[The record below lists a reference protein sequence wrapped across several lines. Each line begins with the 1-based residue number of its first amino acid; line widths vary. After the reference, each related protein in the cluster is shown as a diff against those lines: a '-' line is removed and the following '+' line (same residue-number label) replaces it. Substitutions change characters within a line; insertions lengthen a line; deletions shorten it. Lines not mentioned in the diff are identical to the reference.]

1 MAFDFYDVGA
11 LLDRLCRPNPPRPHV
26 LLVGSATTM
35 PLAGHQGVP
44 GTSGVVDLICQ
55 HYRSEFPDAVA
66 AFEQYIG
73 TSGVNRYQAAF
84 RHLGGRGSLEDA
96 NRIVRQAVLQAYAGS
111 PIPDAN
117 DRKACERAERA
128 VDAWPLSPWV
138 AALGELLK
146 QADGRR
152 LDPLILT
159 TNFDPLLSVSVRRCG
174 GTTFRSVLDRD
185 GNLGQATGDGCHVV
199 HLHGHWCI
207 GDTLHTPTQL
217 ATERRGLKESLR
229 QLLANKTLV
238 VLGYGGWDDIFTSAL
253 AEALQSSHDRIEL
266 LWLFREA
273 RADAEVKYAPL
284 LGRLRAGYERGE
296 VALYDG
302 IDLCSLLPTLRDRMR
317 VGSSAPHPTSG
328 PFDAG
333 GAPLSRPDDVDSP
346 PHSADDVLGRREQKT
361 ALLGAC
367 ENKQAVQILGLPS
380 SGKTW
385 LLRWVRWFAPV
396 GWKIAEVRAGG
407 LSGQSPKDLV
417 MTIAAASG
425 QLSAATTGFATHAAL
440 PPARAAARVL
450 RSLLPLVVLVDDA
463 DKLAD
468 QHSFDAGFFDELRSQ
483 CQERKLWWVSASQD
497 ELASLFQKTG
507 LTSRF
512 LNDSLKVSVGSLEPD
527 ALLPL
532 LQGLRSDQ
540 SECVQQIGGCL
551 PFETHWLADWMRR
564 EPIHAPTSTE
574 LSQRASDALLM
585 EMQTTFASRW
595 RKLKRVEQTL
605 LRRCA
610 GAPIAYAGLAD
621 HERTW
626 MLKLRQQGVVM
637 EGPSGYV
644 TNGTAWGRF
653 VWGPHGR

>member
-1 MAFDFYDVGA
+1 
-11 LLDRLCRPNPPRPHV
+11 
-26 LLVGSATTM
+26 M
-35 PLAGHQGVP
+35 PGIG
-44 GTSGVVDLICQ
+44 GVVELIRQ

-66 AFEQYIG
+66 AFEQYIA
-73 TSGVNRYQAAF
+73 TSGVNQYQAAF
-84 RHLGGRGSLEDA
+84 RHLNGRGGLEDA
-96 NRIVRQAVLQAYAGS
+96 NRIVRQAVLHAYAGS
-111 PIPDAN
+111 PVPDAN
-117 DRKACERAERA
+117 DRKACERAESM

-138 AALGELLK
+138 EALGELLK

-159 TNFDPLLSVSVRRCG
+159 TNFDPFLSVSVRRSG
-174 GTTFRSVLDRD
+174 GTTYRSVLDRD
-185 GNLGQATGDGCHVV
+185 GNLGQVSGDGCHVV

-217 ATERRGLKESLR
+217 ATERRGLKESIR
-229 QLLANKTLV
+229 RLLANKTLV

-253 AEALQSSHDRIEL
+253 IEALQSSQDRIEL

-273 RADAEVKYAPL
+273 RADAETKYAPL

-302 IDLCSLLPTLRDRMR
+302 IDLCSLLPALRDRMR
-317 VGSSAPHPTSG
+317 VGSSAPPSASG
-328 PFDAG
+328 ASGAG
-333 GAPLSRPDDVDSP
+333 GAPLSRPEDSP
-346 PHSADDVLGRREQKT
+346 PHSADEVLGRREQKT

-367 ENKQAVQILGLPS
+367 QNKQAVQILGLPS

-385 LLRWVRWFAPV
+385 LLRWVRWVAPV

-407 LSGQSPKDLV
+407 LAGQSPKDLV
-417 MTIAAASG
+417 MAIAAASA
-425 QLSAATTGFATHAAL
+425 QLSAATTGFAAHAAVS
-440 PPARAAARVL
+440 PARAAERVL

-532 LQGLRSDQ
+532 LQGLRPEQ
-540 SECVQQIGGCL
+540 SECVLQVGGCL
-551 PFETHWLADWMRR
+551 PLETRWLADWMRR
-564 EPIHAPTSTE
+564 EPIHAPTAIE

-585 EMQTTFASRW
+585 QMQTTFASRW
-595 RKLKRVEQTL
+595 RKLKRAEQTL
-605 LRRCA
+605 LRRCTE
-610 GAPIAYAGLAD
+610 GPIAYAGLAD

-626 MLKLRQQGVVM
+626 MLKLHQQGVVM

-653 VWGPHGR
+653 VRGPHGR